1 MEIASFVL
9 EVCFW
14 LLLLGA
20 VFFLI
25 LSIIYMDF
33 MIFICGIL
41 MVISSILLACEFRL
55 KVYDYFMKKD

>member
-14 LLLLGA
+14 LLFLGA

>member
-20 VFFLI
+20 IFFLI
-25 LSIIYMDF
+25 LSVICMDF
-33 MIFICGIL
+33 MIFICSIL